1 MKILSRDEHGVLLA
15 DGSTK
20 THNEVIWNYRSACCG
35 SALERIGD
43 SLSCKYCG
51 SQENPDVVHKNQ
63 MVRQAEDV
71 KGGIEAL
78 PESVREAAVGGYYIA
93 LHRGW
98 DNKAQRDRLF
108 ASRTVHI
115 ADGGGEMAELPE
127 NLRMKQN
134 AD

>member
-1 MKILSRDEHGVLLA
+1 MKILSSDAHGVLLS
-15 DGSTK
+15 DGSTR

-35 SALERIGD
+35 SALERVGD
-43 SLSCKYCG
+43 SLVCKYCG
-51 SQENPDVVHKNQ
+51 GQENPDVVHKNQ
-63 MVRQAEDV
+63 MARQAEDV

-93 LHRGW
+93 LNRDW
-98 DNKAQRDRLF
+98 TEAQRDRLF

-115 ADGGGEMAELPE
+115 ADGGGVMAELPE
-127 NLRMKQN
+127 NLRRKQN